1 MLAIMSTALA
11 FTAGPARP
19 IAGTF
24 VRRAASS
31 SSPSMFMPVPADALR
46 AASSSITQPS
56 HLMDVDSMALTVV
69 MAFAAAAML
78 QLLLVVLS
86 TSVGSKATEQAVA
99 PSDSSSQLAN
109 AVKTLSGRVV
119 PTAAAAAEREPW
131 PAREEREAPAVEP

>member
-1 MLAIMSTALA
+1 
-11 FTAGPARP
+11 
-19 IAGTF
+19 
-24 VRRAASS
+24 
-31 SSPSMFMPVPADALR
+31 MPVPADALR
-46 AASSSITQPS
+46 AITQPA

-78 QLLLVVLS
+78 QLLLVVLSS

>member
-1 MLAIMSTALA
+1 MLAIMSSALA

-19 IAGTF
+19 IAATF

-46 AASSSITQPS
+46 AITQPA

>member
-1 MLAIMSTALA
+1 
-11 FTAGPARP
+11 
-19 IAGTF
+19 
-24 VRRAASS
+24 
-31 SSPSMFMPVPADALR
+31 
-46 AASSSITQPS
+46 
-56 HLMDVDSMALTVV
+56 MDVDSMALTVV

-86 TSVGSKATEQAVA
+86 SSVGSKATEQAVA
-99 PSDSSSQLAN
+99 PSDSSSQFAN

>member
-1 MLAIMSTALA
+1 
-11 FTAGPARP
+11 
-19 IAGTF
+19 
-24 VRRAASS
+24 
-31 SSPSMFMPVPADALR
+31 MPVPADALR
-46 AASSSITQPS
+46 AITQPA

-99 PSDSSSQLAN
+99 PSDSSSQFAN
-109 AVKTLSGRVV
+109 AVKSLSGRVV
-119 PTAAAAAEREPW
+119 PTAAEREPW

>member
-1 MLAIMSTALA
+1 
-11 FTAGPARP
+11 
-19 IAGTF
+19 
-24 VRRAASS
+24 
-31 SSPSMFMPVPADALR
+31 
-46 AASSSITQPS
+46 
-56 HLMDVDSMALTVV
+56 MALTVV
-69 MAFAAAAML
+69 IAFAAAAML

-119 PTAAAAAEREPW
+119 PTAAAAAEREPR

>member
-46 AASSSITQPS
+46 AASSSITQPA

-86 TSVGSKATEQAVA
+86 STSVGSKATEQAVA
-99 PSDSSSQLAN
+99 PSDSSSQFAN
-109 AVKTLSGRVV
+109 AVKSLSGRVV
-119 PTAAAAAEREPW
+119 PTAAEREPW

>member
-1 MLAIMSTALA
+1 MLAIMSSALA

-46 AASSSITQPS
+46 AITQPA

-69 MAFAAAAML
+69 MAFAAAAFL
-78 QLLLVVLS
+78 QLILVVLS
-86 TSVGSKATEQAVA
+86 SSVGSKATEQAVA

-109 AVKTLSGRVV
+109 AVKSLSGRVV

>member
-24 VRRAASS
+24 VRRAVS

-46 AASSSITQPS
+46 AASFAA

-69 MAFAAAAML
+69 MAFAAAAFL